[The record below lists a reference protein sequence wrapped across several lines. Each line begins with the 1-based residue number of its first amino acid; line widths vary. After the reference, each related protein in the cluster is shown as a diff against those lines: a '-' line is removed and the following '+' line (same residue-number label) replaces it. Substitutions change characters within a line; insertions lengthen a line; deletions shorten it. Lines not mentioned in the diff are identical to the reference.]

1 MASSLGKVW
10 YINNTT
16 NKIYR
21 VDGYSYTM
29 DTNEKVVLLK
39 EIDNG
44 ARWVMPASDL
54 HKECLLDGRPIKLWE
69 EMPDGWHPIGEEKR
83 YPGYTNDPRKDVKDY
98 GYDDDDRSNS
108 FRSSASNYARRG
120 YIGFKR

>member
-21 VDGYSYTM
+21 LDGSGYTM
-29 DTNEKVVLLK
+29 DTGEKYILLK
-39 EIDNG
+39 DIDNG
-44 ARWVMPASDL
+44 TKWVMPASEL
-54 HKECLLDGRPIKLWE
+54 HKECLLDGKPIKLWE

-83 YPGYTNDPRKDVKDY
+83 YPGYTNDPRKDVNQYD
-98 GYDDDDRSNS
+98 YDDNDRRHG
-108 FRSSASNYARRG
+108 FRNTALEHFGRER
-120 YIGFKR
+120 IGFKR